1 MPGSRPTGMRT
12 ILGLLLAATLLS
24 GCGGGPSGGDTQI
37 TVEPRLPG
45 PTRTESY
52 RGVEIT
58 VPASWGWAAA
68 PVDQGGDL
76 ATCADPG
83 AWPPSGEPAE
93 GIPYVGRPTWTS
105 DVCQA
110 WQESEPDAPYAWLGV
125 PLESGRRTYGDWTV
139 ETKVLHGVPVTV
151 ASKQEMQRL
160 AILDSAR
167 VADIDSN
174 GCPQGPGTTR
184 PGSREGTGK
193 PAHLSVCVYKATG
206 RGPVELF
213 ASARVGATRA
223 QPVPRCGVGGPALR
237 PALPA
242 ATGAP
247 ARGAPGGRDR
257 RPVRH
262 AGRDPAPSVVGRPVL
277 RAAAVG
283 GGVDDDHPRPGRTLG
298 DADRPGVRDLD
309 GRPGRRG
316 GVLRADD
323 GLTGPDSVP

>member
-93 GIPYVGRPTWTS
+93 GIPYVGRPTWTRA
-105 DVCQA
+105 VCQA

-223 QPVPRCGVGGPALR
+223 QRFLDAVSLARPSAQPCPRPREPQPGVLLVAETDDPYGTPGATQHPQWWVDPSCGLRLSAEVSTAITRDLVAPWAVPIVRAFVTSTA
-237 PALPA
+237 
-242 ATGAP
+242 
-247 ARGAPGGRDR
+247 ARGD
-257 RPVRH
+257 
-262 AGRDPAPSVVGRPVL
+262 
-277 RAAAVG
+277 AAAYFAPMMG
-283 GGVDDDHPRPGRTLG
+283 
-298 DADRPGVRDLD
+298 
-309 GRPGRRG
+309 
-316 GVLRADD
+316 
-323 GLTGPDSVP
+323 